1 MQHSIPFP
9 VLRPGDQGRGSSL
22 IREGNEEKAALLCFP
37 SSAAVPCPVSPP
49 LEMILHRTRLD
60 GAISPMKSIL
70 FLGPFSLLS
79 FEGGRRE
86 NRRAVAEEE
95 EKPDEIGKGGG
106 GKGSRGEREGA
117 EREFIGAQFS
127 AE

>member
-9 VLRPGDQGRGSSL
+9 RPPSKGTGQDRAEAREL
-22 IREGNEEKAALLCFP
+22 IREGNEEKAALFALFSLLHC
-37 SSAAVPCPVSPP
+37 PCSPAQSLSPP

-70 FLGPFSLLS
+70 FLGPFSSLSLLR
-79 FEGGRRE
+79 RRE

-95 EKPDEIGKGGG
+95 EEKPDEIGKG
-106 GKGSRGEREGA
+106 SRGA

>member
-1 MQHSIPFP
+1 MI
-9 VLRPGDQGRGSSL
+9 SL
-22 IREGNEEKAALLCFP
+22 
-37 SSAAVPCPVSPP
+37 
-49 LEMILHRTRLD
+49 RTRLD

-95 EKPDEIGKGGG
+95 KPDEIGKGGG

>member
-1 MQHSIPFP
+1 MQHSIPRFP
-9 VLRPGDQGRGSSL
+9 SSVQGTSSL
-22 IREGNEEKAALLCFP
+22 IREGNEEKVAL
-37 SSAAVPCPVSPP
+37 SALFSLHRPDSPP

-70 FLGPFSLLS
+70 FLGPFSSLFPPS
-79 FEGGRRE
+79 PSKEKGGRWE

-95 EKPDEIGKGGG
+95 EKPDEIGKG
-106 GKGSRGEREGA
+106 SRG